1 VKRFAA
7 LALLLPCAAL
17 AWQGHR
23 AADGQ
28 FLRWSF
34 PDKQPMVVRLVAPPP
49 SLRLKAGSDLHAA
62 LTYAAEAWQAV
73 ETAHAPVRVLEQVA
87 PRQPQRGEVL
97 VSFETAAVFPP
108 GRDAAGF
115 TELSL
120 EGHDITAAR
129 VHLNAADFDWST
141 DGSQSALDV
150 QTVAAEHLGHALGLA
165 HPCGDLDTDLPSC
178 ATLPAALLRDLQ
190 RDVMFASL
198 APGPRRTLAQDDRDG
213 LTALLPA
220 AVPEI
225 APELLAL
232 LPRCL
237 ESATPPL
244 LTLRVGRT
252 PKTLVRLELYKSG
265 ILVQSQ
271 PLQRNAK
278 GELSVQFGAD
288 LPAPPARLDA
298 LLVADSEKAGAL
310 LGALELNQS
319 CKAGGCA
326 SGGASLLAL
335 APLLLFAL
343 RRKRT
348 LLLALLFAE
357 PALAYKRTLNSGGL
371 CIWWDSRGH
380 SFMIDARGT
389 PDVVGDAAFTA
400 IRSSFQT
407 WSTTTCSDLSF
418 PDQGLSMDPRDR
430 VVGYFPRVCSGC
442 GCITPV
448 NRNLVLF
455 RTANCRQQGVVPSG
469 DPCLSK
475 GGCGNT
481 YDCWDRGD
489 GVLATTTTTSNS
501 FTGQIYDSDIEIN
514 DSPAADGSKLVFT
527 ALDGPP
533 CTGPN
538 QTGCIYYDVQNT
550 ITHEAGHSLGLDH
563 SLDPTATMYASAPQ
577 GEISKRTL
585 HADDIQAICDIYPR
599 SLDGGL
605 SRTVTCLGDPIT
617 LTSTAGSSG
626 GCGCSQAQ
634 AGSGAALA
642 ALLFLLQRKRR
653 SKRRPQLAMIP
664 SSAAASAS
672 LRPNGN
678 VS

>member
-1 VKRFAA
+1 VIRLAA
-7 LALLLPCAAL
+7 VALLLPCAAL

-23 AADGQ
+23 APDGQ

-34 PDKQPMVVRLVAPPP
+34 SNQQLIAVRLVAPPP
-49 SLRLKAGSDLHAA
+49 SLRLKAGSDLRTA
-62 LTYAAEAWQAV
+62 LTSAAEAWQAV

-115 TELSL
+115 TELFL
-120 EGHDITAAR
+120 EGHDITAAH
-129 VHLNAADFDWST
+129 VHLNAADFDWAT

-150 QTVAAEHLGHALGLA
+150 QTVATEHLGHSLGLA

-198 APGPRRTLAQDDRDG
+198 SPGPRRALSQDDRDG

-220 AVPEI
+220 VAPEV

-237 ESATPPL
+237 ETATAAQ
-244 LTLRVGRT
+244 LTLRVGRA
-252 PKTLVRLELYKSG
+252 PKTLVRLELYQSG
-265 ILVQSQ
+265 VFLQSW
-271 PLQRNAK
+271 PLQRSAK
-278 GELSVQFGAD
+278 GELYVQLATG

-310 LGALELNQS
+310 LGALELSHS

-326 SGGASLLAL
+326 GGGASLLAL
-335 APLLLFAL
+335 APLVLFAL

-389 PDVVGDAAFTA
+389 PDVAGDAAFTA
-400 IRSSFQT
+400 IRTSFQT
-407 WSTTTCSDLSF
+407 WSSATCSDLSF

-442 GCITPV
+442 GCVTPV

-455 RTANCRQQGVVPSG
+455 RTANCRGGIVPAG
-469 DPCLSK
+469 DSCQSK
-475 GGCGNT
+475 GGCGNK

-501 FTGQIYDSDIEIN
+501 FTGQIYDADIEVN
-514 DSPAADGSKLVFT
+514 DSPAADGSKFIFT
-527 ALDGPP
+527 ALDGPV

-577 GEISKRTL
+577 GETSKRTL
-585 HADDIQAICDIYPR
+585 HADDLQAICDIYPR
-599 SLDGGL
+599 SLDGGV

-617 LTSTAGSSG
+617 LTTVAGSSG
-626 GCGCSQAQ
+626 GCSQAQ
-634 AGSGAALA
+634 IGSGAALA
-642 ALLFLLQRKRR
+642 AFLFLLQRKRR
-653 SKRRPQLAMIP
+653 SKRKPQLAMIA